1 MEFLTV
7 NSASWLM
14 AMGALVAGCGI
25 GFIVGTLLCSDNVK
39 KLEADLKLSDDL
51 FLDAHEQIEILIDR
65 RDRAIAALT
74 PKAASIGRK
83 MARILRGEE

>member
-1 MEFLTV
+1 MNYIV
-7 NSASWLM
+7 LM
-14 AMGALVAGCGI
+14 GVLVVGAGI
-25 GFIVGTLLCSDNVK
+25 GFFISSFICRRTFNELVK
-39 KLEADLKLSDDL
+39 KNLELEDNLEWAEDC
-51 FLDAHEQIEILIDR
+51 LDKAHKEIENLLGR

>member
-1 MEFLTV
+1 MNYLV
-7 NSASWLM
+7 LIGVLAI
-14 AMGALVAGCGI
+14 GAGI
-25 GFIVGTLLCSDNVK
+25 GFIIAMLIYSDNVK
-39 KLEADLKLSDDL
+39 KLEADLKMADDYL
-51 FLDAHEQIEILIDR
+51 YEALKKINILLDR